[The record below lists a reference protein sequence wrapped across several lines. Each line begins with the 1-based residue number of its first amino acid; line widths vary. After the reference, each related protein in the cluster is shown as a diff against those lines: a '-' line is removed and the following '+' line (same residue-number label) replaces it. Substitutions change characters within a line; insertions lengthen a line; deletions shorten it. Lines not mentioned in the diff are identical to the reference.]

1 MKLNNDAIMVQPC
14 PVHGRKPELHRPEG
28 DTTLGYVLRCP
39 VPGCI
44 CEADTAPTR
53 TLAMEEWDA
62 MAYGLSGRDETPV
75 FNALEFFSG
84 DDDQADPFAPEEPDD
99 D

>member
-62 MAYGLSGRDETPV
+62 MAYGLSGRDGTPE
-75 FNALEFFSG
+75 FPLLALEAG
-84 DDDQADPFAPEEPDD
+84 DNDEADPFEPTNEED
-99 D
+99 